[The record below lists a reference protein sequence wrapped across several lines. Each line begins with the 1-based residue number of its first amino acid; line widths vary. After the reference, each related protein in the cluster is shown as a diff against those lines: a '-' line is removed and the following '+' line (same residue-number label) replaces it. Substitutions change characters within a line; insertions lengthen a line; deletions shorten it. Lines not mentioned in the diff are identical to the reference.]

1 MTKQLC
7 MSFHGTIAIT
17 RLRRAVDLAC
27 DEIHNQ
33 IATCPDRKFYAADLE
48 ELERELTDMRSL
60 SARIGRK
67 LDSGVATCA

>member
-1 MTKQLC
+1 MTRQLC
-7 MSFHGTIAIT
+7 MSFHGTVLIT

-33 IATCPDRKFYAADLE
+33 IATCPDRVEYEADIE
-48 ELERELTDMRSL
+48 ELEQELADMRKL

-67 LDSGVATCA
+67 LDSGVASCA